1 MSTNALH
8 LALEMIKL
16 ATLAGILVPLA
27 VGLLR
32 WAAWRRS

>member
-1 MSTNALH
+1 MSTNAVH

-16 ATLAGILVPLA
+16 AALAGALGPLA

-32 WAAWRRS
+32 WLAWRRS